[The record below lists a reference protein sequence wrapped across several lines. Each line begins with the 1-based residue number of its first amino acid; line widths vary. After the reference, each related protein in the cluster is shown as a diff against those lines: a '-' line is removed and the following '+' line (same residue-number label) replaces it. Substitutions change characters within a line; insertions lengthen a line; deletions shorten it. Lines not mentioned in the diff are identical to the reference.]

1 MSRTDPQFK
10 LRVPAALRLQIEQ
23 AAHAARRSMNAE
35 LVIRLEASFAKEQ
48 PLQEKNHDQ

>member
-10 LRVPAALRLQIEQ
+10 LRVPPALRIQIEQ
-23 AAHAARRSMNAE
+23 AAQAARRSMNAE

-48 PLQEKNHDQ
+48 PLQEKLHDQ

>member
-10 LRVPAALRLQIEQ
+10 LRVPPALRIQIEQ

-48 PLQEKNHDQ
+48 PLQEKSHDQ